1 MRQIKQKPST
11 VDDQD
16 NNGPIDLILG
26 VRHYRQPYN
35 LYEMQNIVRS
45 DIAEQISR
53 KLSAEWPNTYAYKT
67 KHILVKLRA
76 EGGTRR
82 GNMGHL
88 TKIANMVVHNLE
100 KGPVQAQIAD
110 LIKGIYS
117 S

>member
-1 MRQIKQKPST
+1 MRPIKRKSST
-11 VDDQD
+11 IDDQD
-16 NNGPIDLILG
+16 NNGPIHLILG
-26 VRHYRQPYN
+26 VRHYRQSYK
-35 LYEMQNIVRS
+35 LHETQNTVRS
-45 DIAEQISR
+45 DIAEKISR
-53 KLSAEWPNTYAYKT
+53 KLSTEWPNTYAYNT

-88 TKIANMVVHNLE
+88 TRIANMVVHNLE

>member
-1 MRQIKQKPST
+1 MRQIKQDPST

-16 NNGPIDLILG
+16 NNGPIDLFLG
-26 VRHYRQPYN
+26 VRHYRQPCK
-35 LYEMQNIVRS
+35 LYQTLNTVRS

-53 KLSAEWPNTYAYKT
+53 KLSAEWPNTYAYNT
-67 KHILVKLRA
+67 NIHVKLRA

-88 TKIANMVVHNLE
+88 TRIANMVVHNLE